1 MRVPLSTYRLQF
13 CPSFGFKE
21 AREILSYL
29 KSLGIT
35 DLYASPIFASSA
47 GSQHGYNIVDPN
59 RLNPDLGK
67 AEDFDLL
74 VHASQN
80 YGLGWVQD
88 IVPNHMAYDGANPM
102 LMDVFE
108 NGPASKYYNFFDID
122 WQHPDEGLKGRV
134 LTPALEKLYRESLE
148 DGKIQLKFN
157 VAGFSIQYCHLSFPV
172 KVESYADILG
182 NHLNDLEEQRGK
194 ESPVIGKLRGVVDQL
209 IKLKS
214 IETDERNEQI
224 VWIKSQLWDLFI
236 NDRKIKQFINNTID
250 KFNGIKG
257 QSETFNLLD
266 KLLSEQIFRL
276 SFWKVATAEINYR
289 RFFTINEL
297 ICLRIEDEAVFN
309 YTHSMIFRLVK
320 EGKFTG
326 LRIDHIDGL
335 YDPAGYLKRLRDKI
349 GDGYILVE
357 KVLARNESLRSSWPV
372 QGTTG
377 YDFLN
382 YVNGL
387 FCDPSNKK
395 SINRIYFQFTGF
407 RSGYSDLVS
416 EKKRL
421 MVERYM
427 TGDMDNLARLL
438 KRISSTDRYGSDF
451 TIYRLKRA
459 IIELIAGFSVYRT
472 YISQEKLSEVDR
484 FYIMSAVES
493 AYHRSPDLAE
503 ELRFLEKVFLKEYRD
518 ELPAQEKDLWVHFV
532 MRFQQLTG
540 PLMAKGLEDT
550 ALYVYNRLLSLNEV
564 GGDPHTFGTSP
575 HEWHE
580 FNIERA
586 LNWPDSMNATSTHDV
601 KRGEDTRARI
611 QVLSEIPEEWKR
623 QLHRW
628 AKLNRLRKDIV
639 QQRKVPA
646 KNDEYFLY
654 QTLLGVLPFSWK
666 KNEDF
671 LARIKEHMIK
681 VLREAKVHTGWIDPD
696 EKYEEAVLKFIDEIL
711 TPSNR
716 NQFLKEFLTFQRKV
730 AYYGIFNSLSQ
741 TLLKITATGVPDFYQ
756 GTELWDLTLVDP
768 DNRRPVDF
776 KARKRFL
783 KNIEIKIK
791 LDILKLIAELW
802 SSREDG
808 RIKLFL
814 IYRALRSRIQ
824 HQELFQRGQYLPIAI
839 EGRWKDCVLAFGRR
853 HRNRWAMTIVPRFL
867 TSIIKEEESPL
878 TRKIWMDTRLTLLS
892 GAPRTWRNVITSEIV
907 TRGNALP
914 VGDILTSFPV
924 ALLVSEDAR

>member
-13 CPSFGFKE
+13 CPAFGFKE
-21 AREILSYL
+21 AREILDYL
-29 KSLGIT
+29 KALGIT
-35 DLYASPIFASSA
+35 DLYASPIFASIT

-59 RLNPDLGK
+59 RLNPDLGR
-67 AEDFDLL
+67 AEEFDLL
-74 VHASQN
+74 IRESQSH
-80 YGLGWVQD
+80 GLGWVQD

-108 NGPASKYYNFFDID
+108 NGPVSKYYNFFDID
-122 WQHPDEGLKGRV
+122 WQYPDEALKGRV
-134 LTPALEKLYRESLE
+134 LAPGLGKLYREALE
-148 DGKIQLKFN
+148 DGEIQLKFG
-157 VAGFSIQYCHLSFPV
+157 VVGFSIRYHHLYFSI
-172 KVESYADILG
+172 KAESYGAILG
-182 NHLNDLEEQRGK
+182 DLNRLEQWFGK
-194 ESPVIGKLRGVVDQL
+194 ENPAFGKLSGVVDQL

-214 IETDERNEQI
+214 CDDPDERNEQI
-224 VWIKSQLWDLFI
+224 GWIKSQLWDLFREDREIRRFI
-236 NDRKIKQFINNTID
+236 NDTVKELNGRKSD
-250 KFNGIKG
+250 PESFNR
-257 QSETFNLLD
+257 LD
-266 KLLSEQIFRL
+266 HLLSEQIFRL

-297 ICLRIEDEAVFN
+297 ICLRIEDESVFN
-309 YTHSMIFRLVK
+309 HIHSLIFQLFK
-320 EGKFTG
+320 NNKFTG

-335 YDPAGYLKRLRDKI
+335 YDPAVYLKRIRDI
-349 GDGYILVE
+349 AGNGYVVVE
-357 KVLARNESLRSSWPV
+357 KILGRNELLPSSWPV

-382 YVNGL
+382 CVNGL
-387 FCDPSNKK
+387 FCDRSNEKLI
-395 SINRIYFQFTGF
+395 SRIHFQFT
-407 RSGYSDLVS
+407 RLKSGYSDLVS

-421 MVERYM
+421 MIERYM

-459 IIELIAGFSVYRT
+459 VIELIAGFSVYRT
-472 YISQEKLSEVDR
+472 YISQEKLTEVDR
-484 FYIMSAVES
+484 FYILSAVES

-503 ELRFLEKVFLKEYRD
+503 EFRFLEKVFLNEYRED
-518 ELPAQEKDLWVHFV
+518 LSAEEKELRVYFV

-564 GGDPHTFGTSP
+564 GGDPHAFGTSP
-575 HEWHE
+575 DEWHE
-580 FNIERA
+580 FNIQRA
-586 LNWPDSMNATSTHDV
+586 LHWPHSMNATSTHDV

-611 QVLSEIPEEWKR
+611 QVLSEIPEEWRR

-628 AKLNRLRKDIV
+628 AKLNQPGKQLV
-639 QQRKVPA
+639 QEKKVPA

-666 KNEDF
+666 KNADF
-671 LARIKEHMIK
+671 AARIKQYMIK

-696 EKYEEAVLKFIDEIL
+696 EKYEEALLKFIDEIL

-716 NQFLKEFLTFQRKV
+716 NQFLKEFFLFQRKV

-741 TLLKITATGVPDFYQ
+741 TLLKITAPGVPDFYQ
-756 GTELWDLTLVDP
+756 GTELWDFSLVDP

-783 KNIEIKIK
+783 KNIEEKMN
-791 LDILKLIAELW
+791 LNVLKLIAELW
-802 SSREDG
+802 PAREDG

-814 IYRALRSRIQ
+814 IHRALRSRIQ
-824 HQELFQRGQYLPIAI
+824 YKELFQRGQYLPIEI

-853 HRNRWAMTIVPRFL
+853 HRNSWTMTVVPRFL
-867 TSIIKEEESPL
+867 TRIIKEEELPL
-878 TRKIWMDTRLTLLS
+878 TRKIWMDTRLTPVS
-892 GAPRTWRNVITSEIV
+892 GAPQTWRNVITSEIV
-907 TRGNALP
+907 TEGPALL
-914 VGDILTSFPV
+914 VGDILRSFPV
-924 ALLVSEDAR
+924 AMLVSEEG